1 MYCAYAIALPVATK
15 RAFLLLL
22 SLILLLGV
30 KSQGQ
35 TPGKQWDRTLG
46 GAGDDRACCVQQT
59 ADGGYIVGGT
69 STSGISGDK
78 TQPSYN
84 SITTDYWVVKL
95 DSTGAPQWDR
105 TFGGNGG
112 EDLRSAIQT
121 ADGGYL
127 LGGTSSSGVSG
138 DKSQPSRGLED
149 YWIIKLDARGNKVWD
164 RTFGGLNG
172 DRFTSLQQT
181 TDGGYV
187 LGGYSYSGISGDKS
201 QSNRGPQY
209 SSDYWVIKID
219 ALGVS
224 QWDRTVGGDASDELL
239 RVRQTADGGYILG
252 GASWSD
258 TSGDKA
264 QDRQGR
270 AVTDYWIVKLGV
282 TGLPQW
288 NRDYG
293 TVRDD
298 LLADV
303 LPTADGGYLLGGI
316 TYGALVSGDKSEPGK
331 GGLDAWLV
339 KLAADGTK
347 QWDRTIGGSSDEGAG
362 SLCQTADGGYV
373 FASYSFSDISG
384 DRTQPRRGSED
395 YWLVKLGAT
404 GAKLW
409 DQAAGSSLRNELS
422 GMRPTTRN
430 GFVLCGYSTGGV
442 SLDKTQPSRGGNDFW
457 VVKLGPPVPAVA
469 AITGD
474 SVLCTGGI
482 ARLIVAPPA
491 LTYAWST
498 GATTAGIT
506 VTQPGLYSV
515 IATYANGATSTA
527 RFQVHLLPSVPPFS
541 LGADTVLC
549 EGGTFVLRS
558 PLPAVPGLRYTW
570 SDGSSAPIVTVREP
584 GLYSLRITGCDT
596 RTASRYIATHPC
608 LLIPNIIT
616 PNRDRLND
624 RFSIGGLTGVWT
636 LQVYNRWG
644 RQVFSTDAYRNDWGN
659 EASSGVYYYL
669 LRQPTTAATY
679 KGWLEVN
686 R

>member
-1 MYCAYAIALPVATK
+1 MLPLM
-15 RAFLLLL
+15 F
-22 SLILLLGV
+22 LLGV
-30 KSQGQ
+30 KVQGQ
-35 TPGKQWDRTLG
+35 APGKQWDRTLG
-46 GAGDDRACCVQQT
+46 GTGDDRAYRVQQT
-59 ADGGYIVGGT
+59 TDGGYIVAGT

-78 TQPSYN
+78 TQPNHN
-84 SITTDYWVVKL
+84 SLTTDYWAIKL

-112 EDLRSAIQT
+112 EELSSAIQT

-138 DKSQPSRGLED
+138 DKTQPSRGLED
-149 YWIIKLDARGNKVWD
+149 YWIIKLDASGNKVWD

-201 QSNRGPQY
+201 QGNRGPQY
-209 SSDYWVIKID
+209 SSDYWVLKID
-219 ALGVS
+219 VSGAL
-224 QWDRTVGGDASDELL
+224 QWDRTVGGNASDELL
-239 RVRQTADGGYILG
+239 RVRQTLDGGYILG
-252 GASWSD
+252 GSSASDS
-258 TSGDKA
+258 SGEKT

-270 AVTDYWIVKLGV
+270 AVTDYWIVKLGA

-303 LPTADGGYLLGGI
+303 LPTADGGYLLGGV
-316 TYGALVSGDKSEPGK
+316 TYGSFVSGDKSEPGK
-331 GGLDAWLV
+331 GGLDAWLI
-339 KLAADGTK
+339 KLSANGAK
-347 QWDRTIGGSSDEGAG
+347 QWDRTIGGNSDEGAG
-362 SLCQTADGGYV
+362 SLYQTADGGYV

-395 YWLVKLGAT
+395 YWLVKLSAAGT
-404 GAKLW
+404 KLW
-409 DQAAGSSLRNELS
+409 DQAAGSNLRNELYD
-422 GMRPTTRN
+422 MQPTTRN

-457 VVKLGPPVPAVA
+457 VVKLGPPLPLVA
-469 AITGD
+469 TITGD
-474 SVLCTGGI
+474 SILCTGST
-482 ARLIVAPPA
+482 ARLTATPPA

-498 GATTAGIT
+498 GATTASIT

-515 IATYANGATSTA
+515 LATYANGVSNTA
-527 RFQVHLLPSVPPFS
+527 RFQVQLLPSVSSFS

-549 EGGTFVLRS
+549 EGSTFVLRGPS
-558 PLPAVPGLRYTW
+558 PAIQGLTYTW
-570 SDGSSAPIVTVREP
+570 SDGSSAPFITVRTP
-584 GLYSLRITGCDT
+584 GLYSLRVAGCDT
-596 RTASRYIATHPC
+596 RTVSRSIASRPC

-616 PNRDRLND
+616 PNQDHLND
-624 RFSIGGLTGVWT
+624 QFSIVGLTGMWT

-644 RQVFSTDAYRNDWGN
+644 RQVFSTDFYRNDWGSD
-659 EASSGVYYYL
+659 ASSGVYYYL
-669 LRQPTTAATY
+669 LRQPATAATY
-679 KGWLEVN
+679 KGWLEVS